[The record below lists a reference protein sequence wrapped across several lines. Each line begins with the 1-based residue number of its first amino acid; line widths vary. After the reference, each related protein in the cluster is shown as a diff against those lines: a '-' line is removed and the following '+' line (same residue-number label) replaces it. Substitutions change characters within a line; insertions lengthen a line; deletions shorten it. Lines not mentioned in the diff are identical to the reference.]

1 METVRTV
8 KCRVRRKRM
17 PQALSRRNGLPEA
30 GGRKDSRSG
39 FFSIISRKML
49 SSCYRKKVR
58 ECDRDWRTQMRAS
71 RGTRCGAAWRVTKTE
86 YASKACATLWGY
98 FADQPCYNMLSCL
111 TVNAKKVT
119 A

>member
-1 METVRTV
+1 
-8 KCRVRRKRM
+8 
-17 PQALSRRNGLPEA
+17 
-30 GGRKDSRSG
+30 
-39 FFSIISRKML
+39 
-49 SSCYRKKVR
+49 
-58 ECDRDWRTQMRAS
+58 MRAS
-71 RGTRCGAAWRVTKTE
+71 RGTRCGAAWRVTRTE